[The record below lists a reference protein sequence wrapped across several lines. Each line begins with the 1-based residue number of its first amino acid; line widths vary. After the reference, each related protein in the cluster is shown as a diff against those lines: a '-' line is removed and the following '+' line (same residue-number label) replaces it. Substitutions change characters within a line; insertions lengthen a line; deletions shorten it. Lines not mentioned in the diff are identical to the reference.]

1 MNLAFLSIGPT
12 EMVLILIVAVLV
24 FGGRLPEAA
33 RKLGQQVAIFRKA
46 ARDIQREIN
55 APMADAASAIN
66 DAANPDP
73 TATAQ
78 KNSVW
83 GDESADSGLSTV
95 DGGEPDDGERT
106 TADGQESGDGGLSTV
121 DGGEPEDGGQKTE
134 DS

>member
-55 APMADAASAIN
+55 APMADATSAIN
-66 DAANPDP
+66 DATNPDP

-83 GDESADSGLSTV
+83 GDEPVDGSEPV
-95 DGGEPDDGERT
+95 DGGDPVAGGQSPETEGESV
-106 TADGQESGDGGLSTV
+106 G
-121 DGGEPEDGGQKTE
+121 GGEPEDGGPKTAD
-134 DS
+134 DSA